1 MSLAEKPYLRRVE
14 FRDSAAID
22 SAAYPFTIA
31 AARHIDQLVF
41 HPDVNFFVGENG
53 SGKSTV
59 LEALAMAR
67 GYSQEGGTRNV
78 RLETADTVSWLHRSL
93 KLIKSWKKPAD
104 GYFLRAETFFNVATY
119 MEELGYVAQY
129 GSAPHRRSRGEAFMA
144 VLQHKLRGR
153 GLYLLDEPEAALSPS
168 RQLAALRAIHDLV
181 QDGSQFVIATHS
193 PILLAYPQARIYRF
207 DGNRVMPVEYAHTEH
222 FTVTRAFLKYV
233 PRYLREILQDAEPSS
248 SSSC

>member
-22 SAAYPFTIA
+22 PAAYPFTIA
-31 AARHIDQLVF
+31 AARHIEQLVF
-41 HPDVNFFVGENG
+41 HPDVTFFVGENG

-59 LEALAMAR
+59 LEALAMAL

-78 RLETADTVSWLHRSL
+78 RLETADTVSSLHRSL
-93 KLIKSWKKPAD
+93 KPIKSWKKPAD

-119 MEELGYVAQY
+119 IEELGCVAQY
-129 GSAPHRRSRGEAFMA
+129 CGAPHRRSHGEAFMA

-207 DGNRVMPVEYAHTEH
+207 DGNGVMPVAYADTEH
-222 FTVTRAFLKYV
+222 FTVTRAFLNHV
-233 PRYLREILQDAEPSS
+233 PRHLREILQDADPSS
-248 SSSC
+248 PSSR

>member
-22 SAAYPFTIA
+22 PDAYPFTIA

-41 HPDVNFFVGENG
+41 HPDVTFFVGENG
-53 SGKSTV
+53 SGKSSV
-59 LEALAMAR
+59 LEALAMAL

-78 RLETADTVSWLHRSL
+78 RLETADTVSSLHRSL
-93 KLIKSWKKPAD
+93 KLIHSWKKPAD
-104 GYFLRAETFFNVATY
+104 GYFLRADTFFNVATY
-119 MEELGYVAQY
+119 LEELGCVAQY
-129 GSAPHRRSRGEAFMA
+129 AGAPHRRSHGEAFMA
-144 VLQHKLRGR
+144 VLQHRLRRR

-181 QDGSQFVIATHS
+181 QDGSQFVIATLS

-207 DGNRVMPVEYAHTEH
+207 DGNGVMPVEYADTEH
-222 FTVTRAFLKYV
+222 FTVTRAFLNYV
-233 PRYLREILQDAEPSS
+233 PRYLQQIVQDAEPSS

>member
-1 MSLAEKPYLRRVE
+1 MSLAEKPYLRRME

-22 SAAYPFTIA
+22 PAAYPFTIA
-31 AARHIDQLVF
+31 ASCHIDQLVF
-41 HPDVNFFVGENG
+41 HPDVTFFVGENG

-59 LEALAMAR
+59 IEAQAMAV

-78 RLETADTVSWLHRSL
+78 RLETPDTVSSLHRSL

-104 GYFLRAETFFNVATY
+104 GCFLRAETYFNATY
-119 MEELGYVAQY
+119 MEELDYVAQY
-129 GSAPHRRSRGEAFMA
+129 GGAPPRRSHGEAFMA
-144 VLQHKLRGR
+144 VPQHKLRGR
-153 GLYLLDEPEAALSPS
+153 GLYLLDEPEAALLPS
-168 RQLAALRAIHDLV
+168 WQLAALRAIHDLV